1 MYNIQFSIDVEDN
14 ENIINDSLEKTSNQT
29 ITQKESFEYFTKL
42 YNVDL
47 DLPSKTLWSKF
58 NIGMP
63 FDSVNYLYSKYNS
76 TDYSSIDGIK
86 GVPYS
91 NVNAMSTHI
100 CGDGNYVCPLFD
112 EIDMY
117 NSNMYGCIPTKE
129 QLYEL
134 HDNTTAEYSYD
145 NGTIILTSK
154 NNREQIYFQIE
165 SGILHTKIVCN
176 PLPKMIPYFYFK
188 CPLNIVED
196 NKIERYYIGYNYDSS
211 GEIEFSPDELHM
223 IWKTDE
229 DCDKAYIR
237 TVRKQIF

>member
-1 MYNIQFSIDVEDN
+1 MYYNIQFSIDVEDN
-14 ENIINDSLEKTSNQT
+14 KNTINDSLEKTSKQT

-63 FDSVNYLYSKYNS
+63 FDSVNYLHSKYNS

-91 NVNAMSTHI
+91 NVNAISTHV
-100 CGDGNYVCPLFD
+100 CGDGNYVYPLFD
-112 EIDMY
+112 KIDMY

-154 NNREQIYFQIE
+154 NN
-165 SGILHTKIVCN
+165 
-176 PLPKMIPYFYFK
+176 
-188 CPLNIVED
+188 
-196 NKIERYYIGYNYDSS
+196 
-211 GEIEFSPDELHM
+211 
-223 IWKTDE
+223 
-229 DCDKAYIR
+229 
-237 TVRKQIF
+237 